1 MGTIRFG
8 LMSFSFV
15 VLFTFG
21 CDSRDKQTTSGQK
34 AAAGGSS
41 EVHNPYLTTL
51 KSEDDFNDTITID
64 GFRVGRSLPASDLIA
79 MIYAQ
84 TKHSFVLEPTRLD
97 YVRVTLSDER
107 LPLRDLLRQFEV
119 QTKSKIIIATP
130 ETFIVVPND
139 W

>member
-1 MGTIRFG
+1 MVTIRFG
-8 LMSFSFV
+8 LTSFSFF
-15 VLFTFG
+15 VLCTFG
-21 CDSRDKQTTSGQK
+21 CNSGDKEINSRQKPATADSI
-34 AAAGGSS
+34 
-41 EVHNPYLTTL
+41 EVNNPHLTRV
-51 KSEDDFNDTITID
+51 KGVDDFNDTITID
-64 GFRVGRSLPASDLIA
+64 GFRVGRSLPASYLIA

-97 YVRVTLSDER
+97 YVRVTLSNGK

-119 QTKSKIIIATP
+119 QTKSKIIIAPP